1 MAKLSFFWMMSS
13 VCAMCLSGFI
23 ATQNLAAQIDGM
35 TGGWRES
42 FWDLIR
48 TDPAGIHLSF
58 TFVAVFGA
66 VFGAIAYMTVRHR
79 VLTRNH
85 IIIILAGIVLFIFFS
100 DYFETGDD
108 AGWSG

>member
-23 ATQNLAAQIDGM
+23 ATQNLAAQVHGM
-35 TGGWRES
+35 VGGWRES
-42 FWDLIR
+42 FWDLVWIS
-48 TDPAGIHLSF
+48 PGIHLSF
-58 TFVAVFGA
+58 MFVAVFGA
-66 VFGAIAYMTVRHR
+66 VFGAIAYMAVRHH

-85 IIIILAGIVLFIFFS
+85 IIIILAGIILFIFFS